1 MLLAERIIERCAT
14 EPHQEHIDKVTDL
27 VWRMCVSY
35 RGLNRV
41 TNPFEYPIGR
51 CDDAI
56 EDVGDG
62 TQYVYFVSVDSAN
75 GYHQIKVRRCD
86 REKLAF
92 FSPDDEKY
100 TWSVHMQNAC
110 NATRGHDALPHDL

>member
-1 MLLAERIIERCAT
+1 M
-14 EPHQEHIDKVTDL
+14 
-27 VWRMCVSY
+27 
-35 RGLNRV
+35 